1 MAGKAA
7 KSRVTSFDI
16 ALKVGVSQPTV
27 SRALRGSKRVSADT
41 RAKVL
46 EAAAELNYIV
56 DRNASSLRTQATNVI
71 ALVVVCQQGEH
82 RTAINPF
89 YFSLLGCIAAAAA
102 DEGYNLLVS
111 FQESRGNF
119 FGYYEDSRQADGLI
133 IIGSARNAEAWS
145 YFEKVQQDGRSVICW
160 GGPSDHFASMRS
172 DNAVGAQLATQ
183 HLIDAG
189 RKDIVFI
196 GPTRSPQPQF
206 EERYHGYAET
216 MRAAGLVPHATY
228 PEGAFAREQE
238 GYEATAEL
246 IRSGMPFDAIFA
258 VCDLVAL
265 GVLRC
270 LHDNGFVVP
279 GDVSVIGF
287 DGIRAGEHSHPPL
300 TTVEP
305 DLVVAGKLLVENL
318 LAMIDGEDISEE
330 RAPVQLV
337 HRESS
342 I

>member
-1 MAGKAA
+1 MTTRPV

-27 SRALRGSKRVSADT
+27 SRALRGSKRVSAET

-71 ALVVVCQQGEH
+71 ALVVICQQGEA

-102 DEGYNLLVS
+102 DEGYNLMVS

-133 IIGSARNAEAWS
+133 IIGSARNAEAWD

-160 GGPSDHFASMRS
+160 GGPDNRFASIRS
-172 DNAVGAQLATQ
+172 ANDEGAVLAVR
-183 HLIDAG
+183 HLHAKG
-189 RKDIVFI
+189 RENIVFV
-196 GPTRSPQPQF
+196 GPTISPQAQF
-206 EERYHGYAET
+206 EERYRGYART
-216 MRAAGLVPHATY
+216 MEELGLTPHATY

-238 GYEATAEL
+238 GYEATAAL
-246 IRSGMPFDAIFA
+246 IRSGRAFDAIFA

-270 LHDNGFVVP
+270 LHDHDIAVP

-305 DLVVAGKLLVENL
+305 DLVVAGKLLIDNL
-318 LAMIDGEDISEE
+318 LSMMDGEDISDA
-330 RAPVQLV
+330 RAPVELV
-337 HRESS
+337 LRESD
-342 I
+342 

>member
-1 MAGKAA
+1 MAGKSA

-27 SRALRGSKRVSADT
+27 SRALRGSNRVSAET
-41 RAKVL
+41 RAKIL
-46 EAAAELNYIV
+46 EAAEELNYIV

-71 ALVVVCQQGEH
+71 ALVVVCQQGEA

-102 DEGYNLLVS
+102 DAGYNLMVS
-111 FQESRGNF
+111 FQESRDNF
-119 FGYYEDSRQADGLI
+119 FGFYEDSRQADGLI
-133 IIGSARNAEAWS
+133 IIGSARNAAAWE
-145 YFEKVQQDGRSVICW
+145 YFEKVQQDGRSVLCW
-160 GGPSDHFASMRS
+160 GGPSDHFASIRS
-172 DNAVGAQLATQ
+172 DNVVGAELATK
-183 HLIDAG
+183 HLIAAG
-189 RKDIVFI
+189 RKNVVFI
-196 GPTRSPQPQF
+196 GPTKSPQPQF
-206 EERYHGYAET
+206 EERYHGYANA
-216 MRAAGLVPHATY
+216 MADAGLTSHATY

-246 IRSGMPFDAIFA
+246 IRSDVLFDSIFA

-270 LHDNGFVVP
+270 LNDQGIAVP
-279 GDVSVIGF
+279 TQVSVIGF
-287 DGIRAGEHSHPPL
+287 DGIRAGEHSNPPL

-305 DLVVAGKLLVENL
+305 DLLVAGKLLVDNL
-318 LAMIDGEDISEE
+318 LTMMDGKDISDQ
-330 RAPVQLV
+330 RAPVSLI

-342 I
+342 V